1 MTLNIKEIKKYKA
14 IINMIVDWLDHN
26 INEDDE
32 PDTLAEDGANLKEKI
47 KLALDEDVSTKDVED
62 MIL

>member
-1 MTLNIKEIKKYKA
+1 
-14 IINMIVDWLDHN
+14 MIVDWLDHN